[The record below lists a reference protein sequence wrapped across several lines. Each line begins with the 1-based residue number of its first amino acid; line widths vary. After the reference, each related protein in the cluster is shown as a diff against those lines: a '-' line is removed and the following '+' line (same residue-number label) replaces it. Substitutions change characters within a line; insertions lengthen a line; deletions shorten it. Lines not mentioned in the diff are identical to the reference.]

1 MEKLIIDPEFRDK
14 IPAMPKEDFDGL
26 RADILRDGYVRD
38 PLVVWDEENTLL
50 DGHHRWRVICENWEL
65 LKDKY
70 TVDRKSFPDRW
81 AAIAWICANQLHKH
95 NMTELQRMKLIQ
107 EEHDARQKTQGT
119 NNQYVQAKKSES
131 DEIHHFQSDEPQ
143 TIRNG
148 SPGKELKTRPTIAME
163 HGISESAVQTAVE
176 VGRGIDKA
184 AAVDPEFKREV
195 LSGEIKA
202 RKTDLAALRKLE
214 TPEEVAEAIAEI
226 RNPTKE
232 HKPSSNPKG
241 FTKEQRE
248 QKAKIAAVVADMYD
262 PTTAKEFTV
271 DDLVNDIRINA
282 EAYVNLLRN
291 TLADRNALLTSE
303 NRPIVAE
310 AITKYVMNEIEK
322 VRDLVK

>member
-14 IPAMPKEDFDGL
+14 IPPLTDDEFKQLRENILEDGEVYEP
-26 RADILRDGYVRD
+26 IITWNNTIIDGY
-38 PLVVWDEENTLL
+38 N
-50 DGHHRWRVICENWEL
+50 RWKIICENWEL

-70 TVDRKSFPDRW
+70 RTKPMEFADKW
-81 AAIAWICANQLHKH
+81 AASEWMYKKQLGRR
-95 NMTELQRMKLIQ
+95 NL
-107 EEHDARQKTQGT
+107 
-119 NNQYVQAKKSES
+119 S
-131 DEIHHFQSDEPQ
+131 DEQRKYAIGKMYEARKNTSAFKGNQHTAGGAQSEHKQSADGNRTAAKIAEEVGVARETVKRSEKFAKGVDALREASPEAADKVL
-143 TIRNG
+143 RGG
-148 SPGKELKTRPTIAME
+148 SGV
-163 HGISESAVQTAVE
+163 SQSAVAELASKPTDEIKQTAQ
-176 VGRGIDKA
+176 
-184 AAVDPEFKREV
+184 
-195 LSGEIKA
+195 EIVTGTFEK
-202 RKTDLAALRKLE
+202 
-214 TPEEVAEAIAEI
+214 
-226 RNPTKE
+226 
-232 HKPSSNPKG
+232 KPSSNPKG

-291 TLADRNALLTSE
+291 TLADRNALLTAE

>member
-14 IPAMPKEDFDGL
+14 IPAMPKEDFEGL
-26 RADILRDGYVRD
+26 RSDILRDGYVRD

-107 EEHDARQKTQGT
+107 EENDAKQKSHGGDRR
-119 NNQYVQAKKSES
+119 SEEFS
-131 DEIHHFQSDEPQ
+131 TDEIHQLNQ
-143 TIRNG
+143 AK
-148 SPGKELKTRPTIAME
+148 GKSTGLRAVIAKE

-184 AAVDPEFKREV
+184 AKVDPEFKREI
-195 LSGEIKA
+195 LSGEVKA
-202 RKTDLAALRKLE
+202 RKADLAAIRKLE

-241 FTKEQRE
+241 FTREQRE

-262 PTTAKEFTV
+262 PATAKEFTV
-271 DDLVNDIRINA
+271 DDLINDIRINA

-291 TLADRNALLTSE
+291 TLADRNALLTAE

-310 AITKYVMNEIEK
+310 AITRYVMNEIEK

>member
-1 MEKLIIDPEFRDK
+1 
-14 IPAMPKEDFDGL
+14 
-26 RADILRDGYVRD
+26 VRD
-38 PLVVWDEENTLL
+38 PLVVWDEKNTLL
-50 DGHHRWRVICENWEL
+50 DGHHRWRVICENWET

-95 NMTELQRMKLIQ
+95 NMTELQRMKLYQ
-107 EEHDARQKTQGT
+107 EEYEARQKTSGGQTG
-119 NNQYVQAKKSES
+119 NANAKKQGEEILHLVSENLIDGS
-131 DEIHHFQSDEPQ
+131 AIPFEYKTGKEPKTREILAKEH
-143 TIRNG
+143 NV
-148 SPGKELKTRPTIAME
+148 SPGTI
-163 HGISESAVQTAVE
+163 QTAVE
-176 VGRGIDKA
+176 VGRGIDRA
-184 AAVDPEFKREV
+184 AKIDPEFKREI
-195 LSGEIKA
+195 LSGEVKA
-202 RKTDLAALRKLE
+202 RKSDLAEIRKME
-214 TPEEVAEAIAEI
+214 TDEEVVKAIAEI

-232 HKPSSNPKG
+232 RKPSSNPQG

-262 PTTAKEFTV
+262 PSTAKEFTV

-291 TLADRNALLTSE
+291 TLADRNALLTAE